1 MSRKNP
7 TEIKGYVGS
16 IAEDQYHKTDCIV
29 TICKGG
35 EKMKGIDKF
44 RMEHGTDILLG
55 PWDGKKSADTETEK
69 EELE

>member
-1 MSRKNP
+1 
-7 TEIKGYVGS
+7 
-16 IAEDQYHKTDCIV
+16 
-29 TICKGG
+29 
-35 EKMKGIDKF
+35 MKGIDKF